1 MNSKYE
7 PLALVARIL
16 LAAIFISA
24 GFSKVMGF
32 DGVTAY
38 IASKGLPAPM
48 ILAGLTVALEILGGL
63 AIIVGYKA
71 RIAGLLLGLFS
82 ILAAFIFHNFWA
94 FPPEQVYLQN
104 IMFMKNLS
112 MAGGLFL
119 LTVFGAGGY
128 SIDARCEAKK
138 QK

>member
-1 MNSKYE
+1 MNSTSK
-7 PLALVARIL
+7 PLALLARIL
-16 LAAIFISA
+16 MASIFISA
-24 GFSKVMGF
+24 GFSKVLGF

-38 IASKGLPAPM
+38 IASKGLPMPM
-48 ILAGLTVALEILGGL
+48 IIAGLTVALEILGGF
-63 AIIVGYKA
+63 AIIVGFKV

-104 IMFMKNLS
+104 IMFMQNLS

-119 LTVFGAGGY
+119 LTVFGAGAY
-128 SIDARCEAKK
+128 SIDARLESK
-138 QK
+138 

>member
-1 MNSKYE
+1 MNSASK

-16 LAAIFISA
+16 MASIFISA
-24 GFSKVMGF
+24 GFSKVLGF

-38 IASKGLPAPM
+38 IASKGLPMPM
-48 ILAGLTVALEILGGL
+48 IIAGLTVALEILGGL

-119 LTVFGAGGY
+119 LTVFGTGGY
-128 SIDARCEAKK
+128 SIDARLEIK
-138 QK
+138 

>member
-1 MNSKYE
+1 MNSKYK
-7 PLALVARIL
+7 PLVLIARIL

-24 GFSKVMGF
+24 GFSKVVGF

-38 IASKGLPAPM
+38 IASKGLPMPM
-48 ILAGLTVALEILGGL
+48 ILAGLTAALEILGGL
-63 AIIVGYKA
+63 AIVVGYKT
-71 RIAGLLLGLFS
+71 RIAGLLLGLFT
-82 ILAAFIFHNFWA
+82 ILAALIFHNFWA

-128 SIDARCEAKK
+128 SIDALCEAKK
-138 QK
+138 ST

>member
-1 MNSKYE
+1 MNSVSK
-7 PLALVARIL
+7 PLALIARIL
-16 LAAIFISA
+16 MASIFISA
-24 GFSKVMGF
+24 GFSKALGF

-38 IASKGLPAPM
+38 IASKGLPIPM
-48 ILAGLTVALEILGGL
+48 IIAGLTVALEILGGL
-63 AIIVGYKA
+63 AIIIGYKV
-71 RIAGLLLGLFS
+71 RITGLLLGLFS

-128 SIDARCEAKK
+128 SIDARLEIK
-138 QK
+138 

>member
-1 MNSKYE
+1 MNSVSK

-16 LAAIFISA
+16 MASIFISA
-24 GFSKVMGF
+24 GFSKALGF

-38 IASKGLPAPM
+38 IASKGLPIPM
-48 ILAGLTVALEILGGL
+48 IIAGLTVALEILGGL
-63 AIIVGYKA
+63 VIIIGYKA

-128 SIDARCEAKK
+128 SIDARLEIK
-138 QK
+138 Q

>member
-1 MNSKYE
+1 MNSSSA
-7 PLALVARIL
+7 PLVVVARIL
-16 LAAIFISA
+16 MASIFISA
-24 GFSKVMGF
+24 GFSKILGF

-38 IASKGLPAPM
+38 IASKGLPFPM
-48 ILAGLTVALEILGGL
+48 VVAGLTVALEILGGL
-63 AIIVGYKA
+63 AVIIGYQA

-82 ILAAFIFHNFWA
+82 IVAAFIFHNFWA

-119 LTVFGAGGY
+119 LTVFGAGAY
-128 SIDARCEAKK
+128 SVDARLQAKK
-138 QK
+138 

>member
-1 MNSKYE
+1 MNSASKL
-7 PLALVARIL
+7 LALVARIL
-16 LAAIFISA
+16 MASIFISA
-24 GFSKVMGF
+24 GFSKVFGF

-38 IASKGLPAPM
+38 IASKGLPMPM
-48 ILAGLTVALEILGGL
+48 IIAGLTVALEILGGL
-63 AIIVGYKA
+63 AIIIGYKV

-82 ILAAFIFHNFWA
+82 ILAAFIFHNFWT

-128 SIDARCEAKK
+128 SIDARLEMK
-138 QK
+138 

>member
-1 MNSKYE
+1 MNTKYK

-24 GFSKVMGF
+24 GFSKIMGF

-38 IASKGLPAPM
+38 IASKGLPIPM
-48 ILAGLTVALEILGGL
+48 VLAGLTIVLEIVGGL
-63 AIIVGYKA
+63 AIILGYKA

-82 ILAAFIFHNFWA
+82 LLAALIFHNFWA

-128 SIDARCEAKK
+128 SIDALMEAKK

>member
-1 MNSKYE
+1 MNSSSM
-7 PLALVARIL
+7 PLVVVARIL
-16 LAAIFISA
+16 MASIFISA
-24 GFSKVMGF
+24 GFSKILGF

-38 IASKGLPAPM
+38 IASKGLPFPM
-48 ILAGLTVALEILGGL
+48 VVAGLTVALEILGGL
-63 AIIVGYKA
+63 AVIIGYQA

-82 ILAAFIFHNFWA
+82 IVAAFIFHNFWT

-119 LTVFGAGGY
+119 LTVFGAGAY
-128 SIDARCEAKK
+128 SVDARLQAKK
-138 QK
+138 

>member
-1 MNSKYE
+1 
-7 PLALVARIL
+7 L
-16 LAAIFISA
+16 
-24 GFSKVMGF
+24 GF

-38 IASKGLPAPM
+38 IASKGLPIPM
-48 ILAGLTVALEILGGL
+48 IIAGLTVALEILGGL
-63 AIIVGYKA
+63 AIIIGYKA

-119 LTVFGAGGY
+119 LTIFGPGGY
-128 SIDARCEAKK
+128 SIDARLESKP
-138 QK
+138 

>member
-1 MNSKYE
+1 MNTKYK

-24 GFSKVMGF
+24 GFSKLMGF

-38 IASKGLPAPM
+38 IASKGLPIPM
-48 ILAGLTVALEILGGL
+48 VLAGLTIVLEIVGGL
-63 AIIVGYKA
+63 AIILGYKV
-71 RIAGLLLGLFS
+71 RIAGLLLGLFTL
-82 ILAAFIFHNFWA
+82 LAALIFHNFWA

-128 SIDARCEAKK
+128 SVDALMEAKK

>member
-1 MNSKYE
+1 MNSKHK
-7 PLALVARIL
+7 PLALIARIL

-24 GFSKVMGF
+24 GFSKVVGF

-38 IASKGLPAPM
+38 IASKGLPVPM
-48 ILAGLTVALEILGGL
+48 ILAALTIALEILGGL
-63 AIIVGYKA
+63 AIVIGYKA
-71 RIAGLLLGLFS
+71 RVAGLLLGLFS

-128 SIDARCEAKK
+128 SIDARLEAKK
-138 QK
+138 

>member
-1 MNSKYE
+1 MNSVSK

-16 LAAIFISA
+16 MASIFISA
-24 GFSKVMGF
+24 GFSKVLGF

-38 IASKGLPAPM
+38 IASKGLPMPM
-48 ILAGLTVALEILGGL
+48 IIAGLTVALEILGGL
-63 AIIVGYKA
+63 AIIVGFKV

-119 LTVFGAGGY
+119 LTVFGAGAY
-128 SIDARCEAKK
+128 SIDARLESK
-138 QK
+138 

>member
-1 MNSKYE
+1 MNAASN
-7 PLALVARIL
+7 PLVLLARIL
-16 LAAIFISA
+16 ISAIFISA
-24 GFSKVMGF
+24 GFSKIMGF
-32 DGVTAY
+32 DGITAY
-38 IASKGLPAPM
+38 IASKGLPMPM
-48 ILAGLTVALEILGGL
+48 VVAGFTIALEILGGL
-63 AIIVGYKA
+63 AIVLGYKA
-71 RIAGLLLGLFS
+71 RVAGLLLGLFS

-94 FPPEQVYLQN
+94 FPPEQAYIQN

-138 QK
+138 

>member
-1 MNSKYE
+1 MNSVSK

-16 LAAIFISA
+16 MASIFISA
-24 GFSKVMGF
+24 GFFKALGF

-38 IASKGLPAPM
+38 IASKGLPIPM
-48 ILAGLTVALEILGGL
+48 IIAGLTVALEILGGL
-63 AIIVGYKA
+63 VIIIGYKA

-128 SIDARCEAKK
+128 SIDARLEIK
-138 QK
+138 Q

>member
-1 MNSKYE
+1 MNSASKS
-7 PLALVARIL
+7 LALVARIL
-16 LAAIFISA
+16 MASIFISA
-24 GFSKVMGF
+24 GFSKVLGF

-38 IASKGLPAPM
+38 IASKGLPMPM
-48 ILAGLTVALEILGGL
+48 IIAGLTVALEILGGF
-63 AIIVGYKA
+63 AIIVGFKV

-112 MAGGLFL
+112 IAGGLFL
-119 LTVFGAGGY
+119 LAVFGAGGY
-128 SIDARCEAKK
+128 SIDAICEAKNK
-138 QK
+138 K

>member
-1 MNSKYE
+1 MNSVSK

-16 LAAIFISA
+16 MASIFISA
-24 GFSKVMGF
+24 GFSKVLGF

-38 IASKGLPAPM
+38 IASKGLPMPM
-48 ILAGLTVALEILGGL
+48 IIAGLTVALEILGGL
-63 AIIVGYKA
+63 AIIVGFKV

-119 LTVFGAGGY
+119 LAVFGAGAY
-128 SIDARCEAKK
+128 SIDARLESK
-138 QK
+138 

>member
-1 MNSKYE
+1 MNSSSA
-7 PLALVARIL
+7 PLVVVARIL
-16 LAAIFISA
+16 MASIFISA
-24 GFSKVMGF
+24 GFSKILGF

-38 IASKGLPAPM
+38 IASKGLPFPM
-48 ILAGLTVALEILGGL
+48 VVAGLTVALEILGGL
-63 AIIVGYKA
+63 AVIIGYKA

-82 ILAAFIFHNFWA
+82 IVAAFIFHNFWA

-119 LTVFGAGGY
+119 LTVFGAGAY
-128 SIDARCEAKK
+128 SVDARLQAKK
-138 QK
+138 

>member
-1 MNSKYE
+1 MNSVSK

-16 LAAIFISA
+16 MASIFISA
-24 GFSKVMGF
+24 GFSKVLGF

-38 IASKGLPAPM
+38 IATKGLPMPM
-48 ILAGLTVALEILGGL
+48 IIAGLTVALEILGGL

-128 SIDARCEAKK
+128 SIDARLEIK
-138 QK
+138 

>member
-1 MNSKYE
+1 MNSKYK

-38 IASKGLPAPM
+38 IASKGLPMPM
-48 ILAGLTVALEILGGL
+48 ILAGLTIALEILGGL
-63 AIIVGYKA
+63 AIVIGYKA
-71 RIAGLLLGLFS
+71 RITGLLLGLFTL
-82 ILAAFIFHNFWA
+82 LAALIFHNFWA

-128 SIDARCEAKK
+128 SIDARCEARK

>member
-1 MNSKYE
+1 MNSVSK
-7 PLALVARIL
+7 PLALIARIL
-16 LAAIFISA
+16 MASIFISA
-24 GFSKVMGF
+24 GFSKVLGF

-38 IASKGLPAPM
+38 IASKGLPIPM
-48 ILAGLTVALEILGGL
+48 IIAGLTVALEILGGL
-63 AIIVGYKA
+63 AIIIGYKV

-128 SIDARCEAKK
+128 SIDARLEIK
-138 QK
+138 

>member
-1 MNSKYE
+1 MKSVSK

-16 LAAIFISA
+16 MASIFISA
-24 GFSKVMGF
+24 GFSKVFGF

-38 IASKGLPAPM
+38 IASKGLPMPM
-48 ILAGLTVALEILGGL
+48 IIAGLTVALEILGGL
-63 AIIVGYKA
+63 AIIIGYKA

-128 SIDARCEAKK
+128 SIDARLEMK
-138 QK
+138 